1 MYWATLSNILSGR
14 VKRFKRQPHKLETL
28 GFDSLGPHPITNI
41 GVIMMDKN
49 KSTFLNNCYEWLFS
63 EEERRPLAYIVAF
76 FMTVLISTV
85 VCLFIV
91 TVDRHMN
98 GIILWMFN

>member
-1 MYWATLSNILSGR
+1 M
-14 VKRFKRQPHKLETL
+14 KRFKRQPHKLEIL

-63 EEERRPLAYIVAF
+63 EIERKPIGFIPLF
-76 FMTVLISTV
+76 FMIILISTV
-85 VCLFIV
+85 VCIFILSV
-91 TVDRHMN
+91 SRAIMW
-98 GIILWMFN
+98 I